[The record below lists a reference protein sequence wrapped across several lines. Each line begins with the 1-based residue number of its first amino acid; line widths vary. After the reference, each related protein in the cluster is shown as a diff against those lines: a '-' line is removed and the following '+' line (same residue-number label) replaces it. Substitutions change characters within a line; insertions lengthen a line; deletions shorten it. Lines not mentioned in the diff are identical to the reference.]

1 MASNGAADELDSMGP
16 VDFLVAEYPEGRLT
30 GEAFPYLMHLVD
42 TGTIHILDLA
52 FVAKDHTGIVRQLGL
67 AELPEYAQDD
77 LELFQGAS
85 SGLLS
90 PADVEGVGDLM
101 KPGCIAGVL
110 VFENLWAAPFASAM
124 RRTGAQL
131 VAHGRIPVVGLL
143 SALDAAESTSEGAPP
158 DSAIQLPALLRGVAR
173 TSIVAATAV
182 SLFGRFSRLHSGR
195 WAEYDAT
202 RANRPREV
210 SAHRQD
216 AVAQLMRLADLRTL
230 GMLTEAEFEVK
241 VGRVLDSN
249 VAYWFRPT
257 PEGAQPLTR

>member
-42 TGTIHILDLA
+42 TGIIHILDLT
-52 FVAKDHTGIVRQLGL
+52 FVAKDHTGMVRQLDL
-67 AELPEYAQDD
+67 DELPEYARDE
-77 LELFQGAS
+77 LELLQGAS
-85 SGLLS
+85 SGLLG

-101 KPGCIAGVL
+101 KPGCIAAIL

-131 VAHGRIPVVGLL
+131 VAHGRIPVTGLL
-143 SALDAAESTSEGAPP
+143 SALDAAESTSEGAPAE
-158 DSAIQLPALLRGVAR
+158 STLPVPPLLRGVAR
-173 TSIVAATAV
+173 TSVIAATAV

-195 WAEYDAT
+195 WAEHDAT
-202 RANRPREV
+202 RANRAREV
-210 SAHRQD
+210 AAHRQD
-216 AVAQLMRLADLRTL
+216 AVAQLTRLADLRTL

-241 VGRVLDSN
+241 IGRVLDSN
-249 VAYWFRPT
+249 VAYWFRPN
-257 PEGAQPLTR
+257 PEGAQPLTH